1 MVDSVGAV
9 TVRSPR
15 AGWVPGLGTGS
26 CGAAPGPAAL
36 AALTAGA
43 FALALAPLLPVV
55 IATDGAPADPGFP
68 GWPLLA
74 ALALLPA
81 LAAVLLCARGAA
93 GMATGLVI
101 GYAALAP
108 GRALLDLQLV
118 LGAELAA
125 RPELLVPTSL
135 APLRPAAGAAAL
147 LAGHLLTAVAGV
159 LAVRSARPG
168 IEDPADPG
176 GDEPADPLDPV
187 PGGRPGLLVLVL
199 GLGAALA
206 VGLLMAPFGSGN
218 AYLLGRAALD
228 SPGWTLAGA
237 VLLAVLAPGAACLLA
252 GSPDPARARGG
263 LLGVA
268 AGSAAVAVPALAAG
282 LLTPQLRPSW
292 GPVTVLLAA
301 AGLVG
306 CALAVQRTG
315 DAGRPHAD
323 LVLPTAGR
331 LQRVAAAAALLAG
344 ALALLGSLTPAI
356 TPGDVA
362 TADVAVP
369 AVSAARLL
377 VPAAVA
383 LLALGAALLLPGDRA
398 ATARPAL
405 AVAWVVVPLSAAAVL
420 DTVLTAAEIADVGPG
435 PGAWATLV
443 AVPVAL
449 VAGACC
455 ALAGAVERDD
465 VDVCALAAR
474 PADRPL
480 LLAVGLV
487 VVLAVPAFAL
497 PVASGPGYR
506 AGAIDPASGL
516 TAWGL
521 VTGLV
526 AVVLAAA
533 VAPRCRPVRGAALLV
548 GAGLVVAVRLAEL
561 PLVAARVDGMAAA
574 PGTWASLACLVALVA
589 AVAVTLHPA
598 DKRSPV
604 PRDRALTSAGLQ
616 SRRRER
622 RSSGGER

>member
-1 MVDSVGAV
+1 M
-9 TVRSPR
+9 
-15 AGWVPGLGTGS
+15 PGLGIGS
-26 CGAAPGPAAL
+26 CAAAPGPAAL
-36 AALTAGA
+36 AVLTAGA
-43 FALALAPLLPVV
+43 LALALAPLLPVV
-55 IATDGAPADPGFP
+55 IATDGAQADPGFA

-93 GMATGLVI
+93 GMATGFVI

-118 LGAELAA
+118 LDVDLAA

-159 LAVRSARPG
+159 LAVLSTRTG
-168 IEDPADPG
+168 IEDPEDPEDSEDPEDPG
-176 GDEPADPLDPV
+176 GAGTAGPLDPV
-187 PGGRPGLLVLVL
+187 PGGRPGLLVLAL

-206 VGLLMAPFGSGN
+206 VGLMMAPFGSGN
-218 AYLLGRAALD
+218 AYLLGRPALD

-252 GSPDPARARGG
+252 SSPDLARARGG

-268 AGSAAVAVPALAAG
+268 AGSAAVAAPALVAG

-301 AGLVG
+301 AGLVACG
-306 CALAVQRTG
+306 LAVRGTG
-315 DAGRPHAD
+315 DAGPHAD
-323 LVLPTAGR
+323 LVLPAAGR
-331 LQRVAAAAALLAG
+331 LQRAAAAAALLAG
-344 ALALLGSLTPAI
+344 VLALLGSLTPAI
-356 TPGDVA
+356 AAGDVA
-362 TADVAVP
+362 AP

-383 LLALGAALLLPGDRA
+383 LLALGGALLLPDDRA
-398 ATARPAL
+398 AAARPAL
-405 AVAWVVVPLSAAAVL
+405 AVAWVVVPLPAAAVL

-435 PGAWATLV
+435 PGAWATLF
-443 AVPVAL
+443 AVPVAA
-449 VAGACC
+449 VAGVCC

-487 VVLAVPAFAL
+487 VVLAVPAFVL
-497 PVASGPGYR
+497 PVATGPGYR

-589 AVAVTLHPA
+589 AVAVALHPA

>member
-1 MVDSVGAV
+1 
-9 TVRSPR
+9 
-15 AGWVPGLGTGS
+15 VPGLGTGS

-118 LGAELAA
+118 LDAELAS

-135 APLRPAAGAAAL
+135 APLRPTAGAAAL

-159 LAVRSARPG
+159 LAVLSTRPD
-168 IEDPADPG
+168 IEDPEDPG
-176 GDEPADPLDPV
+176 GVGPVDPLDPV
-187 PGGRPGLLVLVL
+187 PGGRPGLLVLAL

-218 AYLLGRAALD
+218 AYLLGRSALD

-268 AGSAAVAVPALAAG
+268 AGSAAVAAPALAAG

-306 CALAVQRTG
+306 CGLAVRRAG
-315 DAGRPHAD
+315 DAGPHAD
-323 LVLPTAGR
+323 LVLPAAGR

-344 ALALLGSLTPAI
+344 VLALLGSLTPAI
-356 TPGDVA
+356 AAG
-362 TADVAVP
+362 DVAVP

-398 ATARPAL
+398 AAARPAL
-405 AVAWVVVPLSAAAVL
+405 AVAWVVVPLPAAAVL

-435 PGAWATLV
+435 PGAWATLF
-443 AVPVAL
+443 AVPVAA
-449 VAGACC
+449 VAGGCC

-465 VDVCALAAR
+465 VDVYALAAR

-487 VVLAVPAFAL
+487 AALAVPAFAL
-497 PVASGPGYR
+497 PVATGPGYR

-561 PLVAARVDGMAAA
+561 PLVAARLDGMAAA
-574 PGTWASLACLVALVA
+574 PGTWASLACLVVLVA
-589 AVAVTLHPA
+589 AVVVTLRPGA
-598 DKRSPV
+598 GERSPV
-604 PRDRALTSAGLQ
+604 PRGRALASAGLQ